1 MQSIKNKS
9 YKIHKMFLFVC
20 FFLFFL
26 QIFDRKCYIILEE
39 QISKKKMSAD
49 KNEVEI
55 EDKEKT

>member
-1 MQSIKNKS
+1 
-9 YKIHKMFLFVC
+9 MFLFVC